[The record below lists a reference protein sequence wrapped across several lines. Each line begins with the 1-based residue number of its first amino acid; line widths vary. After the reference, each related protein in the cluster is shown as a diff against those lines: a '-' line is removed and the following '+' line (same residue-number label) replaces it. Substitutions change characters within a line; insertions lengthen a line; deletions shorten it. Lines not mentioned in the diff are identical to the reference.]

1 MRPPTK
7 FVWRGNHH
15 LYYGIVL
22 MLFGILNHWL
32 AIPNYPANQAIWFW
46 DLLTCIGIFMVTDD
60 IIEHKVT
67 GNTPLR
73 ILYEKVIVPYL
84 LKKSKGGE

>member
-1 MRPPTK
+1 MKPPTK
-7 FVWRGNHH
+7 FVWRGTHH
-15 LYYGIVL
+15 LYYGIFFMV
-22 MLFGILNHWL
+22 FGILMHWL
-32 AIPNYPANQAIWFW
+32 AIPNYPANQGIWFF
-46 DLLTCIGIFMVTDD
+46 DLLTAIGVFMVADD
-60 IIEHKVT
+60 VIEHKIT